1 MSEDVL
7 RPTTAT
13 TQVAATSTAA
23 TSIRQQSVIV
33 QILSTVLFTF
43 LAYLTIGIPLAVL
56 PGYVH
61 LDLGYSSFI
70 AGLSISV
77 QYLSTFATRAQAGRM
92 VDTNGPKQTVM
103 RGMQACAASGAFLI
117 LSAWSVELPWLSL
130 SLLLVSRFCLGI
142 GESLI
147 GTGAIIWGIGRI
159 GAAHTARMI
168 SWNGIATYGALA
180 LGAPLGVALQHLF
193 GFAAIG
199 FAALILSIIGYLAAR
214 PRPTVPV
221 VRGERLAFRL
231 VLRRV
236 LPYGLGLALGTIGFG
251 AIATFIT
258 LYYAS
263 HQWPNAAFSLTLF
276 GSFFVGSRLLFA
288 NAINRF
294 GGFRVAIISFLVE
307 ALGLAI
313 LWLATSADMAMLGA
327 ALAGFGFALI
337 FPSLG
342 VEAVGLVEAS
352 NRGAALGAY
361 SVFLDLALG
370 ITGPLAGLIV
380 GQFGYEEV
388 FLFAAIGALCAVALT
403 ISLYRRKQLTG
414 TA

>member
-1 MSEDVL
+1 MSEDAL
-7 RPTTAT
+7 HSAPAASP
-13 TQVAATSTAA
+13 VAATPTQHA
-23 TSIRQQSVIV
+23 VIT

-77 QYLSTFATRAQAGRM
+77 QYLSTFITRAQAGRL
-92 VDTNGPKQTVM
+92 VDTIGPKKTVI
-103 RGMQACAASGAFLI
+103 RGMLACAASGAFLI
-117 LSAWSVELPWLSL
+117 LAAWFVELPWLSL
-130 SLLLVSRFCLGI
+130 STLLISRFCLGI
-142 GESLI
+142 GESLV

-159 GAAHTARMI
+159 GATHTARMI

-180 LGAPLGVALQHLF
+180 LGAPLGVAMQHLF
-193 GFAAIG
+193 GFSSIG
-199 FAALILSIIGYLAAR
+199 FAALALALIGYFAAR
-214 PRPTVPV
+214 PRPSVPV
-221 VRGERLAFRL
+221 VRGERLAFKL

-263 HQWPNAAFSLTLF
+263 HQWSNAAFSLTLF
-276 GSFFVGSRLLFA
+276 GGFFIGSRLLFA
-288 NAINRF
+288 NSISRF
-294 GGFRVAIISFLVE
+294 GGFRVAIASFLVE
-307 ALGLAI
+307 ALGLTI
-313 LWLATSADMAMLGA
+313 LWLAGSAEVAMIGA

-370 ITGPLAGLIV
+370 VTGPLAGLIV

-388 FLFAAIGALCAVALT
+388 FLFAAVGALCAVALT
-403 ISLYRRKQLTG
+403 ISLYRRKG
-414 TA
+414 RAATA

>member
-1 MSEDVL
+1 MSEEAL
-7 RPTTAT
+7 RPAVPAAAEGAPAQTA
-13 TQVAATSTAA
+13 VISRIFST
-23 TSIRQQSVIV
+23 I
-33 QILSTVLFTF
+33 LFTF
-43 LAYLTIGIPLAVL
+43 LAYMTIGIPLAVL

-77 QYLSTFATRAQAGRM
+77 QYVSTFITRAQAGRM
-92 VDTNGPKQTVM
+92 VDTIGPKKTVM
-103 RGMQACAASGAFLI
+103 RGMLACVASGAFLV
-117 LSAWSVELPWLSL
+117 LAAWFAELPWLSL
-130 SLLLVSRFCLGI
+130 TMILISRSCLGV
-142 GESLI
+142 GESLA

-180 LGAPLGVALQHLF
+180 IGAPLGVALEHTA
-193 GFAAIG
+193 GFSAIG
-199 FAALILSIIGYLAAR
+199 FLALALPLIGYLIAR
-214 PRPTVPV
+214 RRPAVPIM
-221 VRGERLAFRL
+221 RGERLAFRL
-231 VLRRV
+231 VLNRV
-236 LPYGLGLALGTIGFG
+236 LPYGIGLALGTVGFG

-263 HQWPNAAFSLTLF
+263 HQWSNAAFSLTLF
-276 GSFFVGSRLLFA
+276 SCCFIGSRLLFA

-294 GGFRVAIISFLVE
+294 GGFRVAIASFIVE
-307 ALGLAI
+307 TLGLTI
-313 LWLATSADMAMLGA
+313 LWLAGSAEIAMIGA
-327 ALAGFGFALI
+327 SLAGFGFALV

-342 VEAVGLVEAS
+342 VEAVGLVPAA

-380 GQFGYEEV
+380 GQFGYNDV
-388 FLFAAIGALCAVALT
+388 FLCAAVGSVCAAALT
-403 ISLYRRKQLTG
+403 LSLYRRSRP
-414 TA
+414 ASHD

>member
-1 MSEDVL
+1 MSEEAL
-7 RPTTAT
+7 RSTPAAAPEAAPVTTP
-13 TQVAATSTAA
+13 V
-23 TSIRQQSVIV
+23 QSAVIV

-43 LAYLTIGIPLAVL
+43 LAYMTIGIPLAVL

-77 QYLSTFATRAQAGRM
+77 QYLSTFITRAQAGRM
-92 VDTNGPKQTVM
+92 VDTIGPKKTVM
-103 RGMQACAASGAFLI
+103 RGMLACVASGAFLI
-117 LSAWSVELPWLSL
+117 LAAWFAQLPWLSL
-130 SLLLVSRFCLGI
+130 TMLLISRFCLGI
-142 GESLI
+142 GESLV

-180 LGAPLGVALQHLF
+180 IGAPLGVALEHVA
-193 GFAAIG
+193 GFSSIG
-199 FAALILSIIGYLAAR
+199 FVALALPLIGYLVAR
-214 PRPTVPV
+214 PRPAVPV

-231 VLRRV
+231 VLNRV
-236 LPYGLGLALGTIGFG
+236 LPYGIGLALGTIGFG

-263 HQWPNAAFSLTLF
+263 HQWSNAAFSLTLF
-276 GSFFVGSRLLFA
+276 G
-288 NAINRF
+288 
-294 GGFRVAIISFLVE
+294 GFHVAIASFIVE
-307 ALGLAI
+307 AIGLTV
-313 LWLATSADMAMLGA
+313 LWLAGSAEVAMLGA
-327 ALAGFGFALI
+327 ALAGFGFALV

-342 VEAVGLVEAS
+342 VEAVGLVPAP

-388 FLFAAIGALCAVALT
+388 FLFAAIGALCAL
-403 ISLYRRKQLTG
+403 SLYRRAQITEKT
-414 TA
+414 T